1 MDSNKIAIF
10 QKTEIRKVIYKNE
23 WWFVINDIIIALT
36 DSADPAQYF
45 KRMKSRDPELKK
57 LTGQGVVQL
66 VPPLMLEIET
76 VGGKQKMY
84 CWNTE
89 GIFRLI
95 QSVPSAKAEPF
106 KRWLAKI
113 GYERVQEIENPELA
127 TKRTRTLYKAKG
139 YSEDW
144 IEKRMRGIA
153 IREELTDEWKNR
165 GAKERIGYAILTAE
179 ISKAAFG
186 MTPAEYKEFKGLNR
200 ENLRDHMTD
209 LELIFSMLGER
220 STTEITK
227 SKDTQGFNN
236 LKKDASA
243 GGKIAGDAKKAL
255 EKKTGKA
262 VSTSENYLIEPEN
275 RKKLKGEPD

>member
-1 MDSNKIAIF
+1 
-10 QKTEIRKVIYKNE
+10 
-23 WWFVINDIIIALT
+23 
-36 DSADPAQYF
+36 
-45 KRMKSRDPELKK
+45 
-57 LTGQGVVQL
+57 
-66 VPPLMLEIET
+66 
-76 VGGKQKMY
+76 MY

-95 QSVPSAKAEPF
+95 QSVPSDKAEPF
-106 KRWLAKI
+106 KRWLAKV

-139 YSEDW
+139 YSDDW

-165 GAKERIGYAILTAE
+165 GAKEHVEYAILTAE
-179 ISKAAFG
+179 ISKATFG
-186 MTPAEYKEFKGLNR
+186 MTPGEYKEYKGLDR

-227 SKDTQGFNN
+227 TKDTHGFNN
-236 LKKDASA
+236 LKRDAFE

-262 VSTSENYLIEPEN
+262 DSTTENYLV
-275 RKKLKGEPD
+275 